1 MIPPSACVPTPIR
14 SHLRFNDRRRWGDA
28 PCAIVSTIAILV
40 PHLARPRYRAYQPWE
55 SVRNMSAPVL
65 TTTLIPDSPEALAR
79 GVHIRA
85 LAQDLRDRVGGDAR
99 ARDRHTAR

>member
-1 MIPPSACVPTPIR
+1 
-14 SHLRFNDRRRWGDA
+14 
-28 PCAIVSTIAILV
+28 
-40 PHLARPRYRAYQPWE
+40 
-55 SVRNMSAPVL
+55 MSAPVL